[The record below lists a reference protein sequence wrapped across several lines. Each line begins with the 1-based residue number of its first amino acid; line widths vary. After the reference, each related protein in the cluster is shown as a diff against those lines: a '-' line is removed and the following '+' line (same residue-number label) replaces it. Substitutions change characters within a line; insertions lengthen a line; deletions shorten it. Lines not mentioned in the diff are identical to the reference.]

1 MDLPTTTVH
10 IESPSE
16 VDLEYQAND
25 AADWL
30 AVCTSPCDKPMP
42 TAGLY
47 RINGGTIRL
56 SGAFRLTGSP
66 RTVVRVDPS
75 SALVHGG
82 GVFVMVVGIGGLVPA
97 AAVTVGTVTVFIFG
111 AILVCP
117 LVQAFTKDKG
127 AYGQCLVDGAGLVAQ
142 YYAKPYVWVP
152 ALGGLALLLGGGTM
166 YAATPSTKATVDGP
180 PAAAPA
186 NEAPASTQIT
196 GAARRPE
203 WNEGLH
209 RGPLA
214 PPPLPPTMP
223 LVNVAF

>member
-25 AADWL
+25 AAEWQ
-30 AVCTSPCDKPMP
+30 AVCISPCDKPMP
-42 TAGLY
+42 TSGLY
-47 RINGGTIRL
+47 RINGATIRL
-56 SGAFRLTGSP
+56 SGAFRLTGAP
-66 RTVVRVDPS
+66 RTEVRVDPS

-97 AAVTVGTVTVFIFG
+97 AAVTVGTVTVFVFG

-127 AYGQCLVDGAGLVAQ
+127 AYGQCLVDGAGVVAQ

-180 PAAAPA
+180 PAKAPS
-186 NEAPASTQIT
+186 EAPASPQIT

-203 WNEGLH
+203 WRDGV
-209 RGPLA
+209 RDPLS
-214 PPPLPPTMP
+214 PPPLPPTAP
-223 LVNVAF
+223 IVNVTF